1 MNIIAKIFD
10 NCTPR
15 QNEDGSYCWEY
26 NGHKN
31 TDTMRVSYGTVYDPE
46 TKKSYKAHRLVCSAF
61 HGEPQ
66 EGEVVNHLCCN
77 PSCCNPMHLEW
88 TTPKNNVR
96 YSIVEGN
103 RVLKL
108 SAQDIEDIR
117 ASTLSRKQLIAKYNV
132 SQAYISMIIRN
143 ERRTQ
148 GY

>member
-1 MNIIAKIFD
+1 
-10 NCTPR
+10 
-15 QNEDGSYCWEY
+15 
-26 NGHKN
+26 
-31 TDTMRVSYGTVYDPE
+31 
-46 TKKSYKAHRLVCSAF
+46 
-61 HGEPQ
+61 
-66 EGEVVNHLCCN
+66 
-77 PSCCNPMHLEW
+77 MHLEW